1 MFKRK
6 KSQLDEIIEEL
17 QSEILNVLDPQSDE
31 YEKAV
36 HNLETLYQIKRDRE
50 VSKEAVLGAGSNLMG
65 ILAVLNFERIGVIT
79 SKAFTLVR
87 NIRF

>member
-6 KSQLDEIIEEL
+6 KTQLDEIIEEV
-17 QSEILNVLDPQSDE
+17 QSELLLRLDPQSDE
-31 YEKAV
+31 YATVV
-36 HNLETLYQIKRDRE
+36 HNLETLYRIKRDRG
-50 VSKEAVLGAGSNLMG
+50 VSKEAVIGAGTNFMG

-79 SKAFTLVR
+79 SKAFGLVR